1 MYYLLGSSLLFN
13 IAIIYNSIVQLKEMT
28 TIGVSG
34 EEKAI
39 ATAVDHL
46 GTAMIGFTAILF
58 AVDRIM
64 ALSKVAEVRK
74 EIDIENVLL

>member
-39 ATAVDHL
+39 ATAVDQL
-46 GTAMIGFTAILF
+46 GTTMIGLPVVLF
-58 AVDRIM
+58 IVDRIM